1 MDIAASLIK
10 LFFGSKADKDR
21 KEVEPYL
28 VKIKAVYPTIEALS
42 NDELR
47 ARSSNLKKQIAD
59 FIAADEARIVELKAR
74 LELPDT
80 SLSDKEKIS
89 KEIDETVKR
98 IDEKIEQKLDE
109 LLPEAFAIMKDT
121 ARRFAQNETVEVTA
135 NDFDRELAATKD
147 FVKIEGDKAI
157 YATHWLAG
165 GNDVRWDMIHYDV
178 QLFGGVVLH
187 KGKIAEMATGEGKT
201 LVATLPV
208 FLNALA
214 GKGVHMVTVNDY
226 LARRDSEWMGPMYQ
240 FHGLTVDCIDR
251 HQPNSDAR
259 RKAYMADIT
268 FGTNNEYG
276 FDYLRDNMV
285 TYKANMVQR
294 GHAYAIVDEVDSILI
309 DEARTPLIISGR
321 GEDSSSLYTQVD
333 RFVRTLRKSVV
344 VELEDKVST
353 DEQTDGDYVVDEKH
367 KTCTLTASGI
377 KKAEAYFKVE
387 NLAAAEN
394 MTLAH
399 HIDQAIKAYGVM
411 QRDIDYVVKDG
422 QVIIVDEFTGRLM
435 IGRRYNEGLHQ
446 AIEAKEGVKIAAES
460 KTLAT
465 ITFQNY
471 FRMYK
476 KLSGM
481 TGTAKTEATEFTEI
495 YGLNIVTVPT
505 NRPRQRIDYPDAI
518 YKTVNGKYNA
528 VIQQVLE
535 CHQKGQPVLVG
546 TVSVEKSETLAKML
560 QKYTRDFNVL
570 NAKNHERE
578 AEIVAQAGKKGA
590 ITIATNMA
598 GRGTDIMLGGNA
610 EFMAK
615 AQMRK
620 EHFCENLLNPEKPED
635 ADPAAV
641 EMLLTEANGHGDT
654 EDANILA
661 ARKRFDE
668 LYAQCKPQIDAEAE
682 QVRAAGGLFIIGT
695 ERHESR
701 RIDNQL
707 RGRAG
712 RQGDP
717 GASRFYLS
725 LEDDLMRL
733 FGGDRVSS
741 LMDTLKIDED
751 TPIENRMITNTL
763 ESAQKKLEGRNF
775 EIRKN
780 VLKYDDV
787 MNQQREIIYGQRRKV
802 LDGEDISTEMHKM
815 LRENID
821 SSCDQFLAGDVKD
834 DWDFGALRRHY
845 LGWLTAEE
853 DLHYTVADF
862 DAISR
867 KGIAD
872 QLYDRGMKIL
882 ADKEQRYGAPIM
894 RELERICLL
903 KCVDRMWM
911 DHIDNMDQLR
921 QGIALRGY
929 GQKDP
934 VVEYRIE
941 GFDMFDQMV
950 DSIRESSVKMLLTI
964 EIRQAGAAPK
974 REQVA
979 KPTGEGFVPGNG
991 APGAKGAP
999 HGQPVRVIKI
1009 GRNDPCPCGSGL
1021 KWKKCTCA
1029 KYHPEGTSTNEN

>member
-1 MDIAASLIK
+1 MSFFEK
-10 LFFGSKADKDR
+10 LFGSFSDKELKRINPLKD
-21 KEVEPYL
+21 KVLALEPEMAKL
-28 VKIKAVYPTIEALS
+28 T
-42 NDELR
+42 D
-47 ARSSNLKKQIAD
+47 D
-59 FIAADEARIVELKAR
+59 ELKAKTTEFKER
-74 LELPDT
+74 LA
-80 SLSDKEKIS
+80 KG
-89 KEIDETVKR
+89 ET
-98 IDEKIEQKLDE
+98 LDD
-109 LLPEAFAIMKDT
+109 LLPEAFAVCREADWRVLGMKPYPV
-121 ARRFAQNETVEVTA
+121 Q
-135 NDFDRELAATKD
+135 
-147 FVKIEGDKAI
+147 II
-157 YATHWLAG
+157 G
-165 GNDVRWDMIHYDV
+165 GI
-178 QLFGGVVLH
+178 VLH
-187 KGKIAEMATGEGKT
+187 RACIAEMQTGEGKT
-201 LVATLPV
+201 LVATMPTY
-208 FLNALA
+208 LNALT
-214 GKGVHMVTVNDY
+214 GEGVHVVTVNDY
-226 LARRDSEWMGPMYQ
+226 LARRDSEWMGKVYR
-240 FHGLTVDCIDR
+240 FLGLTVGLVVHGVEAGDR
-251 HQPNSDAR
+251 K
-259 RKAYMADIT
+259 KAYEADVT
-268 FGTNNEYG
+268 YGTNNEFG

-285 TYKANMVQR
+285 VYKANMVQR
-294 GHAYAIVDEVDSILI
+294 GHAFAIVDEVDSILI
-309 DEARTPLIISGR
+309 DEARTPLIISGK
-321 GEDSSSLYTQVD
+321 GEDSSVMYKRAD
-333 RFVRTLRKSVV
+333 DFAKTLKKSVI
-344 VELEDKVST
+344 VELDDKVEAE
-353 DEQTDGDYVVDEKH
+353 EQVDGDYVVDEKR
-367 KTCTLTASGI
+367 KTATLTESGV
-377 KKAEAYFKVE
+377 KKAEAFFHVE
-387 NLAAAEN
+387 NLADADN
-394 MTLAH
+394 MSLRH
-399 HIDQAIKAYGVM
+399 YIDGAIKARGVM
-411 QRDIDYVVKDG
+411 HRDTDYIVKDG
-422 QVIIVDEFTGRLM
+422 EVIIVDEFTGRLM
-435 IGRRYNEGLHQ
+435 YGRRFNDGLHQ
-446 AIEAKEGVKIAAES
+446 AIEAKEGVTVAAES

-465 ITFQNY
+465 VTFQNY

-505 NRPRQRIDYPDAI
+505 NRPKQRIDYPDAI
-518 YKTVNGKYNA
+518 YKTVNGKYRA
-528 VIQQVLE
+528 VIEQVLE
-535 CHQKGQPVLVG
+535 CHKNGQPVLVG

-560 QKYTRDFNVL
+560 QKHTRDFNVL

-620 EHFCENLLNPEKPED
+620 EHFCENLLNPDAPQD

-641 EMLLTEANGHGDT
+641 ELLLTEANGHGET
-654 EDANILA
+654 TDANILA
-661 ARKRFDE
+661 ARQRFDQ
-668 LYAQCKPQIDAEAE
+668 LYAQYKPAIDAEADE
-682 QVRAAGGLFIIGT
+682 VRAAGGLFIIGT

-741 LMDTLKIDED
+741 LMNTLKIDED

-821 SSCDQFLAGDVKD
+821 SSCAQFLSGDVKD
-834 DWDFGALRRHY
+834 EWDFGALRRHY
-845 LGWLTAEE
+845 QGWLTTDA
-853 DLHYTVADF
+853 DFHYTVADF
-862 DAISR
+862 DNLSQQ
-867 KGIAD
+867 GIAD
-872 QLYDRGMKIL
+872 MLYDRGMQIL
-882 ADKEQRYGAPIM
+882 QAKEVRYGAPVM

-903 KCVDRMWM
+903 KCVDRQWM

-950 DSIRESSVKMLLTI
+950 DSIREDSVKMLLTI

-991 APGAKGAP
+991 APGVKGAP
-999 HGQPVRVIKI
+999 KGHPVRVIKI

-1021 KWKKCTCA
+1021 KWKKCTC
-1029 KYHPEGTSTNEN
+1029 KEYHPDL